1 MKDLLHEGVQAAAS
15 GKMAMAVGIGVV
27 TAPEWIV
34 WAEKLAQSAWFT
46 LAAIVLGILVSI
58 TIITINVQTFVH
70 RSRRMKETA
79 RQERIRTA
87 LLERQAAE
95 HDITIS

>member
-1 MKDLLHEGVQAAAS
+1 MKDLIHEGVQAAAS
-15 GKMAMAVGIGVV
+15 GKTAMAMAVGVA
-27 TAPEWIV
+27 TAPEWIT
-34 WAEKLAQSAWFT
+34 WAEAMAQSVWFT
-46 LAAIVLGILVSI
+46 LAAIVLGIVVSI

-70 RSRRMKETA
+70 RSRRMKQTA

-95 HDITIS
+95 HDITVS

>member
-1 MKDLLHEGVQAAAS
+1 
-15 GKMAMAVGIGVV
+15 MAMAVGVA
-27 TAPEWIV
+27 TAPEWIT
-34 WAEKLAQSAWFT
+34 WAEAMAQSVWFT
-46 LAAIVLGILVSI
+46 LAAIVLGIVVSI

-70 RSRRMKETA
+70 RSRRMKQTA

-95 HDITIS
+95 HDITVS